1 MSTREATDPP
11 AARRVAVMLEN
22 GAMQA
27 ALRAAAELAQ
37 MLNVDLSG
45 WFVEDAR
52 LLNLAQ
58 FPFAREADWTSAALR
73 PLQTASLERALRLA
87 AQSAE
92 RQWREAIRTFDV
104 SASFRTVRESPQ
116 RQLLRL
122 TREFGVVVLSPQR
135 AWPAAEGRARA
146 PATARPLVA
155 VIEAQHAAPHQ
166 GRYEA
171 QHGLE
176 LAARWAAQRRRPL
189 HLVWCSGEAAAQPDQ
204 ATVIAEGL
212 RKFDIEVATQ
222 VIARSQQALENA
234 LRRAQPEGVILNAVN
249 ELVQPDRLRSLA
261 ALLRC
266 PVVLVR

>member
-1 MSTREATDPP
+1 MSAASDDATPQ
-11 AARRVAVMLEN
+11 AVRRVAVMLED
-22 GAMQA
+22 GALHA
-27 ALRAAAELAQ
+27 AVQAAAELAQ

-52 LLNLAQ
+52 LLELAQ
-58 FPFAREADWTSAALR
+58 FPFACEADWTSATLR

-92 RQWREAIRTFDV
+92 RQWREAMRAFDV

-122 TREFGVVVLSPQR
+122 TSEFGVVVLSPQR
-135 AWPAAEGRARA
+135 AWPAAEDRA
-146 PATARPLVA
+146 PAPARPLVA
-155 VIEAQHAAPHQ
+155 VIEAQYAAP
-166 GRYEA
+166 
-171 QHGLE
+171 HGLE

-189 HLVWCSGEAAAQPDQ
+189 HLIWCGGAATARPEQATAMAERLREFDIGVAAQM
-204 ATVIAEGL
+204 T
-212 RKFDIEVATQ
+212 
-222 VIARSQQALENA
+222 ARSPQAIEDA
-234 LRRAQPEGVILNAVN
+234 LRRAQPEGVILNAVH
-249 ELVQPDRLRSLA
+249 ELAQPDRLRSLA